1 MQKEDEELIDSTVSK
16 ILSSKIV
23 ILLEQITARLN
34 SYTFKSKSLMKW
46 IKSLLKYH
54 SSVLISTP
62 NISEIMNPLV
72 GIIKNKTKNFNSILE
87 L

>member
-1 MQKEDEELIDSTVSK
+1 
-16 ILSSKIV
+16 
-23 ILLEQITARLN
+23 
-34 SYTFKSKSLMKW
+34 MKW

-62 NISEIMNPLV
+62 NIAEILNPLV